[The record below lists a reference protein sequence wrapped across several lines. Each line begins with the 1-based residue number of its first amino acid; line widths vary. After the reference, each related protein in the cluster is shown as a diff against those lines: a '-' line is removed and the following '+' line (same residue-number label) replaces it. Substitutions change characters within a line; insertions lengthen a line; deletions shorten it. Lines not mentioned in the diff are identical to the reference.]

1 MKKILFFAM
10 LAFMFGQVIGQ
21 EVKFTAENAEWHSE
35 SWSDK
40 WDVLEFE
47 TPIPTAIHNAKAMGK
62 VLLIAVPDTVQY
74 LKAYTFDVK
83 NIDEMLSYISVVDG
97 GFIVNDP
104 HLSLYML
111 HYMGD
116 IYAVASG
123 RGFVRVV
130 SDVETVNV
138 IDSAFSLFVEASE
151 KTTNTLV
158 MKSMI
163 KMLKMQKDDESFD
176 AVIYGMKEGL
186 KAGIQKARTSTTTVS
201 QVGDSNNIDES
212 AAIRS
217 KAADNLPAASAK
229 HSKKDYGDPFGIDFL
244 WGFNN
249 WGTNPFSGLMGMSDA
264 NYNLRTSFSSYQLEA
279 HYDLV
284 LTRHFDMGI
293 GLGYESDIYK
303 FNKDY
308 VDYGTDAFAVIDTL
322 VPGGYYSSRFV
333 TRYVQL
339 PIHVG
344 WRVRESHRSFRIRIA
359 AIPALGWCGKHT
371 GLKHE
376 FHTDG
381 RNPQDQRNLPDV
393 VNPFKLDVR
402 LQLNFGGVGVFLQVA
417 TMPLFLDGTKIYPIK
432 LGFVL

>member
-83 NIDEMLSYISVVDG
+83 NIDEMLSYISVMDG
-97 GFIVNDP
+97 GLIVNDP

-111 HYMGD
+111 HYTGD
-116 IYAVASG
+116 IGAVASG
-123 RGFVRVV
+123 QGFVRVV
-130 SDVETVNV
+130 SDAETVNV

-151 KTTNTLV
+151 KTTNNLV

-176 AVIYGMKEGL
+176 AVIYGMKGGL

-201 QVGDSNNIDES
+201 QAGDSNDIDES
-212 AAIRS
+212 ADVPS
-217 KAADNLPAASAK
+217 KESVNLPDASAK
-229 HSKKDYGDPFGIDFL
+229 HSKKDYGDMFNIDFF

-279 HYDLV
+279 RYDFV
-284 LTRHFDMGI
+284 LSRHVFMGLGI
-293 GLGYESDIYK
+293 GYESDIYK
-303 FNKDY
+303 FSKDY
-308 VDYGTDAFAVIDTL
+308 VDYNADAFVAIDTIA
-322 VPGGYYSSRFV
+322 PGGYYSSRFV

-344 WRVRESHRSFRIRIA
+344 WRVRESLKSFRIELA
-359 AIPALGWCGKHT
+359 AIPALGWCCKHT

-381 RNPQDQRNLPDV
+381 RNLQDQRNFPDV

-402 LQLNFGGVGVFLQVA
+402 LQLNFGGIGVFLQVA
-417 TMPLFLDGTKIYPIK
+417 TMPLFLDGTKIFPIK
-432 LGFVL
+432 IGFFL